1 MNERVVVCG
10 LPYNDAFFLSFP
22 NRCAYPR
29 FDLVIEPIAVTS
41 NREHGNLIPLEVE
54 RVFRCKVGESLP
66 EREDVRPDVGI
77 VTKELDDR
85 SRIVDVFVPL
95 VLESYNREG
104 TAGDGIGLIGK
115 P

>member
-10 LPYNDAFFLSFP
+10 LPDNDAFFFRLP

-29 FDLVIEPIAVTS
+29 FDLVIEPITVTS
-41 NREHGNLIPLEVE
+41 NREHGNLIPLKVE

-66 EREDVRPDVGI
+66 EREDVRPDVRI
-77 VTKELDDR
+77 VAQELDDS

-95 VLESYNREG
+95 VLESCDRNR
-104 TAGDGIGLIGK
+104 TSC
-115 P
+115 